1 MAFMAEALELKPG
14 DRVLEVGAGSGR
26 GSGFPTP
33 TRDPEG
39 DWRLAVV
46 AFVDGA
52 IIELVDENA
61 VLTVGPSTASSA
73 AL

>member
-1 MAFMAEALELKPG
+1 MI
-14 DRVLEVGAGSGR
+14 VVGG
-26 GSGFPTP
+26 
-33 TRDPEG
+33 DPEG

-61 VLTVGPSTASSA
+61 VVTVGPSAASSA
-73 AL
+73 AP